1 MHVRTYTPIRV
12 HTSFHT
18 YSDRHVLGLLLCSG
32 VIALCFAV
40 LAALILNNILV
51 HTTQRKKKR
60 EKHENKNVM
69 KAKESKETQ
78 KSSANNIR
86 EFREKHEIAQVK
98 AQLQAQVKV
107 ANLSRKHKN

>member
-1 MHVRTYTPIRV
+1 
-12 HTSFHT
+12 
-18 YSDRHVLGLLLCSG
+18 
-32 VIALCFAV
+32 
-40 LAALILNNILV
+40 
-51 HTTQRKKKR
+51 
-60 EKHENKNVM
+60 M

-107 ANLSRKHKN
+107 ANLSRKHKNEMYK